1 MKAMRI
7 TAEQRNALNAEIKK
21 ANRDLQKQVER
32 ARREAAEAGI
42 AKAEE
47 WLKTDGIRQMFVT
60 VMKLVYYTLHMKRPG
75 RGFDSAKGITSFHNE
90 LINVMNECLTDYCF
104 TSDDDAIF
112 VCDYWLKEIGVE
124 VDKLPLPISFELK
137 WS

>member
-1 MKAMRI
+1 
-7 TAEQRNALNAEIKK
+7 
-21 ANRDLQKQVER
+21 
-32 ARREAAEAGI
+32 
-42 AKAEE
+42 
-47 WLKTDGIRQMFVT
+47 
-60 VMKLVYYTLHMKRPG
+60 MKRPG
-75 RGFDSAKGITSFHNE
+75 KGFDSAKGITSFHNE
-90 LINVMNECLTDYCF
+90 LINMMNECLADYCF